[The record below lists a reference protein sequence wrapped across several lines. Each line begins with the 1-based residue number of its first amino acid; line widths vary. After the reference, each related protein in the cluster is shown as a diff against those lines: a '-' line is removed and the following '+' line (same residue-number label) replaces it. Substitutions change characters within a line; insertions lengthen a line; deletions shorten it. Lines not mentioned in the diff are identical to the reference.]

1 LLAALLVSAWLV
13 VIFGRALA
21 EANGLTARLAQEQSA
36 NEQLR
41 ARVEAGRRE
50 INLVQTAAF
59 LDFEAR
65 IFGMGKSG
73 ERPFALE
80 VGAPSPAPIAPLGE
94 GSPPPPESTP
104 LDDWLNLLFGS

>member
-1 LLAALLVSAWLV
+1 MSLLVCAWLV

-21 EANGLTARLAQEQSA
+21 EANTLTARLAQEQGV

-50 INLVQTAAF
+50 ITLVQTAAF

-65 IFGMGKSG
+65 IFGMGASG
-73 ERPFALE
+73 EKPFALE
-80 VGAPSPAPIAPLGE
+80 AGAPSPPAITPLGNE
-94 GSPPPPESTP
+94 SPAPPTSTP
-104 LDDWLNLLFGS
+104 LDDWLTLLFGA